1 MAAVGRLAF
10 LYPQLLRTAARG
22 CGPTVGWATATTAS
36 TTTTNTTTNH
46 TCARWNGSFAKR
58 HGKAVE
64 PAEWDKQQQQQGQKQ
79 DKDKDV
85 PVPVPAETT
94 VEGETADGTTAAADA
109 AAAEA
114 QAQAKTDIGKL
125 FFREGDKDKDKKAAK
140 KAATDAP
147 ETDAAAL
154 KTQQQQQQEANKAA
168 QGQTESKAE
177 SETSSSGPPPKQADA
192 SDASAS
198 TSTTGGSSSADP
210 KPGVPK
216 AGTKMSDKL
225 DTVYY
230 MGAPEHVSQQT
241 PSMAPPK
248 YVHHFDSY
256 SLVKQ
261 LQEGGYRGD
270 QAVTMM
276 KAIRTILA
284 HNLDM
289 AQERLVSK
297 SDVEN
302 ESYLF
307 SAACSELSA
316 EVRNNRRAQDEQIR
330 QQRTHLQHEVDILTQ
345 TLNQELLTLNDNVR
359 GLFNDRKMTV
369 REEQKAMESAIQQI
383 NYKISI
389 MLSSDSKS
397 EIEGVRW
404 ILIRRSVVGILFMAI
419 CMLGTIRYATYVS
432 HERQREAD
440 RKKKEEEELRKDGG
454 KNDRSSGPDAAAIL
468 AAN

>member
-1 MAAVGRLAF
+1 MAAAGRLTF
-10 LYPQLLRTAARG
+10 LYPQLLRAATRG
-22 CGPTVGWATATTAS
+22 CGPVRGWATAASSTTS
-36 TTTTNTTTNH
+36 TTT
-46 TCARWNGSFAKR
+46 RWNSSFAKR

-64 PAEWDKQQQQQGQKQ
+64 PAEWEKLQQQQQQKQ
-79 DKDKDV
+79 QDQPGQQDQQEQDV
-85 PVPVPAETT
+85 PAKTTLDEAVTESTEAAEDGPAE
-94 VEGETADGTTAAADA
+94 V
-109 AAAEA
+109 
-114 QAQAKTDIGKL
+114 QAKSDIGKIY
-125 FFREGDKDKDKKAAK
+125 FQDGEKKVAQ
-140 KAATDAP
+140 AATDAP

-154 KTQQQQQQEANKAA
+154 KSQQQEPKAT
-168 QGQTESKAE
+168 QNETEPKP
-177 SETSSSGPPPKQADA
+177 SEQADA
-192 SDASAS
+192 GADAIPLEAPKQSDPSDAS
-198 TSTTGGSSSADP
+198 GSGSADANPRKP
-210 KPGVPK
+210 KE
-216 AGTKMSDKL
+216 GTRMSDKL

-230 MGAPEHVSQQT
+230 MGAPENLSQHT
-241 PSMAPPK
+241 PSMTPPK

-261 LQEGGYRGD
+261 LQEEGYSNE
-270 QAVTMM
+270 QAITMM

-284 HNLDM
+284 HNLDI

-297 SDVEN
+297 SDIEN

-316 EVRNNRRAQDEQIR
+316 EIKNNRRGQDEQTR

-345 TLNQELLTLNDNVR
+345 TLNQEVLTLNDNVR

-369 REEQKAMESAIQQI
+369 REEQRAVESAIQQI

-419 CMLGTIRYATYVS
+419 LTLGTIRYATYVS
-432 HERQREAD
+432 HERQRELD
-440 RKKKEEEELRKDGG
+440 RKKKEEEELKLDGG
-454 KNDRSSGPDAAAIL
+454 KNDRTSAPDAAAIL

>member
-1 MAAVGRLAF
+1 
-10 LYPQLLRTAARG
+10 
-22 CGPTVGWATATTAS
+22 
-36 TTTTNTTTNH
+36 
-46 TCARWNGSFAKR
+46 
-58 HGKAVE
+58 
-64 PAEWDKQQQQQGQKQ
+64 
-79 DKDKDV
+79 
-85 PVPVPAETT
+85 
-94 VEGETADGTTAAADA
+94 
-109 AAAEA
+109 
-114 QAQAKTDIGKL
+114 
-125 FFREGDKDKDKKAAK
+125 
-140 KAATDAP
+140 
-147 ETDAAAL
+147 
-154 KTQQQQQQEANKAA
+154 
-168 QGQTESKAE
+168 
-177 SETSSSGPPPKQADA
+177 
-192 SDASAS
+192 
-198 TSTTGGSSSADP
+198 
-210 KPGVPK
+210 
-216 AGTKMSDKL
+216 KMSDKL

-230 MGAPEHVSQQT
+230 MGAPESVSQQT

>member
-1 MAAVGRLAF
+1 MASAGRLTF
-10 LYPQLLRTAARG
+10 LYPQLLRAATRG
-22 CGPTVGWATATTAS
+22 CGPARGWATTAS
-36 TTTTNTTTNH
+36 TTTATTT
-46 TCARWNGSFAKR
+46 RWNSSFAKR
-58 HGKAVE
+58 RGKAVE
-64 PAEWDKQQQQQGQKQ
+64 PTEWEKQQQQQQQQQQQ
-79 DKDKDV
+79 DRQDQQEQDV
-85 PVPVPAETT
+85 PTKTT
-94 VEGETADGTTAAADA
+94 LDDAVADQTEAAADTPA
-109 AAAEA
+109 DV
-114 QAQAKTDIGKL
+114 QAKSDIGKL
-125 FFREGDKDKDKKAAK
+125 YFQDGEKKAAQ
-140 KAATDAP
+140 AVTDAP

-154 KTQQQQQQEANKAA
+154 RSQQQEPKAA
-168 QGQTESKAE
+168 QNQAE
-177 SETSSSGPPPKQADA
+177 QKSSSEPTDVGADTVPSGAPKQVDS
-192 SDASAS
+192 SDAS
-198 TSTTGGSSSADP
+198 GSRSGSAEAKTDKP
-210 KPGVPK
+210 KD
-216 AGTKMSDKL
+216 GTKMSDKL

-230 MGAPEHVSQQT
+230 MGAPENMSPHT
-241 PSMAPPK
+241 PSMTPPK
-248 YVHHFDSY
+248 YIHHFDSY

-261 LQEGGYRGD
+261 LQEGGYSSE

-289 AQERLVSK
+289 AQEKLVSK
-297 SDVEN
+297 SDIEN

-316 EVRNNRRAQDEQIR
+316 EIKNNRRGQDEQIR

-359 GLFNDRKMTV
+359 GIFNDRKMTV
-369 REEQKAMESAIQQI
+369 REEQKAVESAIQQI

-419 CMLGTIRYATYVS
+419 LTLGTIRYATYVS
-432 HERQREAD
+432 HERQRELD
-440 RKKKEEEELRKDGG
+440 RKKKEEEELKRDGG
-454 KNDRSSGPDAAAIL
+454 KNDRTSAPDAAAIL

>member
-22 CGPTVGWATATTAS
+22 CGGPTVGWATTAS
-36 TTTTNTTTNH
+36 TTTTTTTTTNH

-85 PVPVPAETT
+85 PVPAETT
-94 VEGETADGTTAAADA
+94 VEGETADGTTAAADT
-109 AAAEA
+109 AAE
-114 QAQAKTDIGKL
+114 AQAKTDIGKL
-125 FFREGDKDKDKKAAK
+125 FFREGDKDKDKDKKAAK
-140 KAATDAP
+140 KAAADAP
-147 ETDAAAL
+147 ETDVAAL
-154 KTQQQQQQEANKAA
+154 KTQQQQQQQQQEASKAA
-168 QGQTESKAE
+168 QGQTESKSE
-177 SETSSSGPPPKQADA
+177 SETSSSGLPPKQADA

-198 TSTTGGSSSADP
+198 TSTTSGSSTDP

>member
-1 MAAVGRLAF
+1 MAAAGRLTF
-10 LYPQLLRTAARG
+10 LYPQLLRAATRGSGPARG
-22 CGPTVGWATATTAS
+22 WVATAS
-36 TTTTNTTTNH
+36 TTTTATATT
-46 TCARWNGSFAKR
+46 RWNSSFAKR

-64 PAEWDKQQQQQGQKQ
+64 PAEWEKQQQQQQKQ
-79 DKDKDV
+79 QDQQDQQDQQEQDVQTKATLDDAVADKT
-85 PVPVPAETT
+85 E
-94 VEGETADGTTAAADA
+94 AAVD
-109 AAAEA
+109 EA
-114 QAQAKTDIGKL
+114 SDIQAKSDIGKL
-125 FFREGDKDKDKKAAK
+125 YFQDGEKKEAQPV
-140 KAATDAP
+140 TDAP

-154 KTQQQQQQEANKAA
+154 KSEQQEPKAA
-168 QGQTESKAE
+168 QSQAEPKSPESADVGADAVP
-177 SETSSSGPPPKQADA
+177 SSTPKQADS
-192 SDASAS
+192 SDAS
-198 TSTTGGSSSADP
+198 GSGSAE
-210 KPGVPK
+210 PK
-216 AGTKMSDKL
+216 AGKPKDGTKMSDKL

-230 MGAPEHVSQQT
+230 MGAPENMSSNM

-261 LQEGGYRGD
+261 LQEGGYSSD
-270 QAVTMM
+270 QAITMM
-276 KAIRTILA
+276 KAVRTILA

-316 EVRNNRRAQDEQIR
+316 EIKNNRRGEDEQIR

-369 REEQKAMESAIQQI
+369 REEQRAVESAIQQT

-419 CMLGTIRYATYVS
+419 LTLGTIRYATYVS
-432 HERQREAD
+432 HERQRELD
-440 RKKKEEEELRKDGG
+440 RKKKDEEELRRDGG
-454 KNDRSSGPDAAAIL
+454 KSDRTSAPDAAAIL

>member
-10 LYPQLLRTAARG
+10 LYPQLLRTAAAAARG
-22 CGPTVGWATATTAS
+22 CGPTVGWATTTTTTTAS
-36 TTTTNTTTNH
+36 TTS
-46 TCARWNGSFAKR
+46 ARWNSSFAKR

-64 PAEWDKQQQQQGQKQ
+64 PAEWEKQQQGQKQ
-79 DKDKDV
+79 QQDKDRDV
-85 PVPVPAETT
+85 PPETT
-94 VEGETADGTTAAADA
+94 VEGETPDSTAAAE
-109 AAAEA
+109 AAEA

-125 FFREGDKDKDKKAAK
+125 FFREGDKKATKA
-140 KAATDAP
+140 AATDAP
-147 ETDAAAL
+147 EMDAAAAL
-154 KTQQQQQQEANKAA
+154 KTQQQQQQQQQESKAA
-168 QGQTESKAE
+168 QGQSDMKARERASAETEAA
-177 SETSSSGPPPKQADA
+177 SSGTTPPKQADA

-198 TSTTGGSSSADP
+198 ASASASTTSGSGSSTEP
-210 KPGVPK
+210 KHGGP
-216 AGTKMSDKL
+216 KMSDKL

-230 MGAPEHVSQQT
+230 MGAPENLSQQA

-369 REEQKAMESAIQQI
+369 REEQKAMESRIQQI

-419 CMLGTIRYATYVS
+419 LMLGTIRYATYVS

>member
-1 MAAVGRLAF
+1 MAAAGRLTF
-10 LYPQLLRTAARG
+10 LYPQLLRAATRG
-22 CGPTVGWATATTAS
+22 SGPTWGWAS
-36 TTTTNTTTNH
+36 TS
-46 TCARWNGSFAKR
+46 ARWNSSFAKR
-58 HGKAVE
+58 RGKAVE
-64 PAEWDKQQQQQGQKQ
+64 PAEWEKQQQQQQQQKQ
-79 DKDKDV
+79 QDQQEQDLPTK
-85 PVPVPAETT
+85 TR
-94 VEGETADGTTAAADA
+94 ADGTAADA
-109 AAAEA
+109 SAEA
-114 QAQAKTDIGKL
+114 QAKSDIGKL
-125 FFREGDKDKDKKAAK
+125 YFQDGEKKAAQ
-140 KAATDAP
+140 DAVKDVP
-147 ETDAAAL
+147 ETDAAAP
-154 KTQQQQQQEANKAA
+154 KGQQQEVRAA
-168 QGQTESKAE
+168 QNRTEPESRESANVETDAAPSSLPQQADSSDSNPTGSSTEPKASKAKD
-177 SETSSSGPPPKQADA
+177 GKD
-192 SDASAS
+192 
-198 TSTTGGSSSADP
+198 
-210 KPGVPK
+210 
-216 AGTKMSDKL
+216 GTKMSDKL
-225 DTVYY
+225 DAVFY
-230 MGAPEHVSQQT
+230 MGAPESMAQQA
-241 PSMAPPK
+241 PPMAPPK

-261 LQEGGYRGD
+261 LQEGGYSND
-270 QAVTMM
+270 QAITMM

-316 EVRNNRRAQDEQIR
+316 EIMNNRRVQDEQIR

-419 CMLGTIRYATYVS
+419 LTLGTIRYATYVS
-432 HERQREAD
+432 HERQRELD
-440 RKKKEEEELRKDGG
+440 RKRREAEELRRDGG
-454 KNDRSSGPDAAAIL
+454 KSDRTSAPDAAAIL